1 MKMTPPPDARDLQDP
16 PADAPAR
23 QQVAALCLRQGA
35 DGPEVLLVSS
45 LQTRRWILPKGWP
58 MEGRSTAE
66 AALQEAWEEAGVTGT
81 VDAAEV
87 GSYGYYKIRKSG
99 LPVPCRVSVFRV
111 DVATLA
117 ERYPEQGKR
126 KRRWVPTELAAEL
139 VHERELKEL
148 LRAL

>member
-1 MKMTPPPDARDLQDP
+1 MTPLPHAGDLDEP

-23 QQVAALCLRQGA
+23 QQVAALCLRAGTQ
-35 DGPEVLLVSS
+35 GPEVLLVSS

-58 MEGRSTAE
+58 MDGRSNAQ
-66 AALQEAWEEAGVTGT
+66 AALQEAWEEAGVTGK
-81 VDAAEV
+81 VEEAEI

-111 DVATLA
+111 DVAALA
-117 ERYPEQGKR
+117 DTYPESAKR
-126 KRRWVPTELAAEL
+126 KRRWVPAAQAADM
-139 VHERELKEL
+139 VHERELKDL